1 MDRAEFER
9 LALEQLDAVHR
20 MAFQLAGNAQDAADL
35 VQDTYLRAVRA
46 HASFV
51 DQGRGIRPWLFTIL
65 HNVFYSRIKREARAP
80 RAVEEFYGAST
91 TEHAPDDPPPAWDL
105 ASFDWEQVDERL
117 KEAIDG
123 LSPDHRS
130 VLLLWGLEGMK
141 YREISEILQVP
152 IGTIMSR
159 LHRARKAIADALEQ
173 DAADLGLHAGARRSS
188 GNPAPEIEEESTGE
202 STE

>member
-1 MDRAEFER
+1 MERAEFER
-9 LALEQLDAVHR
+9 QAMEQLDAVHR

-46 HASFV
+46 HHTFE

-65 HNVFYSRIKREARAP
+65 HNVFYSRIKREAKAP
-80 RAVEEFYGAST
+80 KAVEEFYGAASS
-91 TEHAPDDPPPAWDL
+91 EGAPDEPPPAWDL

-117 KEAIDG
+117 KAAIDD

-130 VLLLWGLEGMK
+130 VLLLWGIEGMK
-141 YREISEILQVP
+141 YREISEILGVP

-159 LHRARKAIADALEQ
+159 LHRARKTIADALEP
-173 DAADLGLHAGARRSS
+173 DAADLGLRGGGGGGSE
-188 GNPAPEIEEESTGE
+188 NPTRTDGDPGE
-202 STE
+202 